1 MAEWIEVLVRKIRYA
16 GSTPVGDSKK
26 NVPVV
31 KWFNTLVCKTN
42 IQRFESVRGLKIK
55 FIEIY
60 LVVNQ
65 LALGCRIWNA
75 DNVGSSPIY

>member
-1 MAEWIEVLVRKIRYA
+1 MSGWPRGL
-16 GSTPVGDSKK
+16 GNSLQ
-26 NVPVV
+26 N
-31 KWFNTLVCKTN
+31 C
-42 IQRFESVRGLKIK
+42 QHRFESGTRLKIK